1 MPSSRF
7 LPGLR
12 ARDRPSPESFTVF
25 HPKSRE
31 EIVSTGSSTRC
42 GSGAGSRGRGRDG
55 DGERIISALLAA
67 KAEASSR
74 KAEAEREAERIL
86 VELSSKDSSSGART
100 TKSPK
105 PKSREVITRGSSD
118 SFHSGSGGARMIQ
131 IHNPREVNS
140 KSSSDSIHTG
150 SGGARTTRIPKRRE
164 VISKG
169 SSGSIHSGSGG
180 ARMMQIHNPREVNSK
195 GSSSSIHSGSGGAR
209 MMKGSSGSIHSG
221 SGDGSRGRGLD
232 GHEDQIMATLLAAKA
247 EASSRKAEAEREA
260 ERMLV
265 GLSRK
270 DTSSVA
276 KTVQTP
282 KSREVNSKG
291 SSGSIHR
298 GSGGARMMQIHN
310 PREVNSN
317 GSSDSFHSGSGGV
330 RTTQIPKRREVNS
343 KGSSGSFHSGSG
355 GARTAQIPKRRDV
368 ISKGSS
374 GSIHSGSEGAS
385 MMKIHSHREVNLKGS
400 SDSIHSGSRDGIRR
414 RGCDE
419 DDDRI
424 ISALLIAKAEASSKK
439 AEAERMLVGLMC
451 RDKKRTLKRADA
463 ARAKREGAE
472 NVAHKFATPPPLRIS
487 LQGSEEREQP
497 EAYGR
502 SLKPSVQRNVRF
514 SKTDT
519 RLVFDDNSENIGVR
533 ANQHTFVTT
542 LAPTPSVASSIESNS
557 SRASRLSSR
566 PMPKI
571 LRQSSKNII
580 EETSR
585 FKSPPLF
592 PKVFGELS
600 TRRFDSNYSN
610 ESALFSVAIGERST
624 RLTND
629 LIVSN
634 SESLAGSTSDTCDD
648 YGSVASN
655 FVSSSTSEESE
666 FAGGHHWFFNFLD
679 LKNMFNCA
687 SSVYPEPIDDL
698 PTGDSFVTECTEHTK
713 ETQNTELT
721 ECTERAVYPLCFI

>member
-7 LPGLR
+7 LPGRR
-12 ARDRPSPESFTVF
+12 ARDRPSPESFIVF

-31 EIVSTGSSTRC
+31 EIVSTGSSSSTRC
-42 GSGAGSRGRGRDG
+42 GSGAGSRGLGRDG
-55 DGERIISALLAA
+55 DGERIISALLVA

-100 TKSPK
+100 TTSL
-105 PKSREVITRGSSD
+105 KSREVITRGSSD
-118 SFHSGSGGARMIQ
+118 SFHSGSG
-131 IHNPREVNS
+131 V
-140 KSSSDSIHTG
+140 
-150 SGGARTTRIPKRRE
+150 ARTTRIPKRRE
-164 VISKG
+164 VISKR

-180 ARMMQIHNPREVNSK
+180 ARMMQIQIPSEVNSK

-209 MMKGSSGSIHSG
+209 MMKGGSGSIHSG
-221 SGDGSRGRGLD
+221 TGDGSRGRGLD
-232 GHEDQIMATLLAAKA
+232 GHDDRIMATLLAAKA
-247 EASSRKAEAEREA
+247 EALSRKAEAER
-260 ERMLV
+260 MLV
-265 GLSRK
+265 GISRE

-276 KTVQTP
+276 RTMQTP
-282 KSREVNSKG
+282 KSREVVSKD
-291 SSGSIHR
+291 SSGSIQR
-298 GSGGARMMQIHN
+298 GSGGARMMQIHKS
-310 PREVNSN
+310 REVNSK

-355 GARTAQIPKRRDV
+355 GAMTAQIPKRRDV

-374 GSIHSGSEGAS
+374 GSIHSGSGGAS
-385 MMKIHSHREVNLKGS
+385 MMKTHSHREAKMKGN

-424 ISALLIAKAEASSKK
+424 ISALLIAKADASSKR
-439 AEAERMLVGLMC
+439 AEAERILVGLMC
-451 RDKKRTLKRADA
+451 RDEERRLKCADA
-463 ARAKREGAE
+463 ARAKREGVE
-472 NVAHKFATPPPLRIS
+472 NVAHKFATPPNLRIS

-497 EAYGR
+497 EAHGR

-519 RLVFDDNSENIGVR
+519 RLVFDVNSENIGVR
-533 ANQHTFVTT
+533 ANQDTFVTT
-542 LAPTPSVASSIESNS
+542 LAPTPFVASSIESNS
-557 SRASRLSSR
+557 SRASTLSSR

-571 LRQSSKNII
+571 LGQSSKNII

-585 FKSPPLF
+585 FKPPPLF
-592 PKVFGELS
+592 PKVPFREHS
-600 TRRFDSNYSN
+600 TRRFDSKYSN

-624 RLTND
+624 RLDCTDTND

-655 FVSSSTSEESE
+655 ILSSSTSEESE
-666 FAGGHHWFFNFLD
+666 FAGGRQDFWFFNFLD

-687 SSVYPEPIDDL
+687 SSTYPEPIDDLPTWDSFVTECTEQIDDL

-713 ETQNTELT
+713 GTQHTELT

>member
-169 SSGSIHSGSGG
+169 SSGSIHRGSGG

-195 GSSSSIHSGSGGAR
+195 
-209 MMKGSSGSIHSG
+209 
-221 SGDGSRGRGLD
+221 
-232 GHEDQIMATLLAAKA
+232 
-247 EASSRKAEAEREA
+247 
-260 ERMLV
+260 
-265 GLSRK
+265 
-270 DTSSVA
+270 
-276 KTVQTP
+276 
-282 KSREVNSKG
+282 
-291 SSGSIHR
+291 
-298 GSGGARMMQIHN
+298 
-310 PREVNSN
+310 

-374 GSIHSGSEGAS
+374 GSIHSGSGGAS

-463 ARAKREGAE
+463 ARAKREGVE

-687 SSVYPEPIDDL
+687 SSMYPEPIDDL

>member
-86 VELSSKDSSSGART
+86 VELSWKDSSSGART

-140 KSSSDSIHTG
+140 KSTSDTIHTG

-180 ARMMQIHNPREVNSK
+180 ATMMQIHNPREVNSK
-195 GSSSSIHSGSGGAR
+195 GSSSSIHSGSG
-209 MMKGSSGSIHSG
+209 
-221 SGDGSRGRGLD
+221 DGSRGRGLD
-232 GHEDQIMATLLAAKA
+232 GHDDRIMATLLAAKA

-282 KSREVNSKG
+282 KSREVISKG

-298 GSGGARMMQIHN
+298 GSGGARMMQ
-310 PREVNSN
+310 
-317 GSSDSFHSGSGGV
+317 
-330 RTTQIPKRREVNS
+330 
-343 KGSSGSFHSGSG
+343 
-355 GARTAQIPKRRDV
+355 
-368 ISKGSS
+368 
-374 GSIHSGSEGAS
+374 
-385 MMKIHSHREVNLKGS
+385 IHSHREVNLKGS

-463 ARAKREGAE
+463 ARAKREGVE

-687 SSVYPEPIDDL
+687 SSMYPEPIDDL

>member
-1 MPSSRF
+1 
-7 LPGLR
+7 
-12 ARDRPSPESFTVF
+12 
-25 HPKSRE
+25 
-31 EIVSTGSSTRC
+31 
-42 GSGAGSRGRGRDG
+42 
-55 DGERIISALLAA
+55 
-67 KAEASSR
+67 
-74 KAEAEREAERIL
+74 
-86 VELSSKDSSSGART
+86 
-100 TKSPK
+100 
-105 PKSREVITRGSSD
+105 
-118 SFHSGSGGARMIQ
+118 
-131 IHNPREVNS
+131 
-140 KSSSDSIHTG
+140 
-150 SGGARTTRIPKRRE
+150 
-164 VISKG
+164 
-169 SSGSIHSGSGG
+169 
-180 ARMMQIHNPREVNSK
+180 
-195 GSSSSIHSGSGGAR
+195 
-209 MMKGSSGSIHSG
+209 
-221 SGDGSRGRGLD
+221 
-232 GHEDQIMATLLAAKA
+232 MATLLAAKA

-276 KTVQTP
+276 KTMLTP
-282 KSREVNSKG
+282 KSREVISKG

-310 PREVNSN
+310 PREVNSK

-343 KGSSGSFHSGSG
+343 KGSSGSIHSGSG

-374 GSIHSGSEGAS
+374 GSIHSGSGGTS
-385 MMKIHSHREVNLKGS
+385 MMKIHSHREVKMKGS

-463 ARAKREGAE
+463 ARAKREGVE

-519 RLVFDDNSENIGVR
+519 RCVFDDNSENVGVR

-629 LIVSN
+629 LIVST
-634 SESLAGSTSDTCDD
+634 SESLAG
-648 YGSVASN
+648 
-655 FVSSSTSEESE
+655 STSEESE

-687 SSVYPEPIDDL
+687 SSMYPEPIDDL

>member
-42 GSGAGSRGRGRDG
+42 GSGAGSRGRGRDR

-86 VELSSKDSSSGART
+86 VELSWKDSSSGART

-118 SFHSGSGGARMIQ
+118 SFHSGSG
-131 IHNPREVNS
+131 
-140 KSSSDSIHTG
+140 
-150 SGGARTTRIPKRRE
+150 
-164 VISKG
+164 
-169 SSGSIHSGSGG
+169 
-180 ARMMQIHNPREVNSK
+180 
-195 GSSSSIHSGSGGAR
+195 
-209 MMKGSSGSIHSG
+209 
-221 SGDGSRGRGLD
+221 
-232 GHEDQIMATLLAAKA
+232 
-247 EASSRKAEAEREA
+247 
-260 ERMLV
+260 
-265 GLSRK
+265 
-270 DTSSVA
+270 
-276 KTVQTP
+276 
-282 KSREVNSKG
+282 
-291 SSGSIHR
+291 
-298 GSGGARMMQIHN
+298 
-310 PREVNSN
+310 
-317 GSSDSFHSGSGGV
+317 
-330 RTTQIPKRREVNS
+330 
-343 KGSSGSFHSGSG
+343 
-355 GARTAQIPKRRDV
+355 
-368 ISKGSS
+368 
-374 GSIHSGSEGAS
+374 GAS

-497 EAYGR
+497 EASGR

-687 SSVYPEPIDDL
+687 SSMYPEPIDDL